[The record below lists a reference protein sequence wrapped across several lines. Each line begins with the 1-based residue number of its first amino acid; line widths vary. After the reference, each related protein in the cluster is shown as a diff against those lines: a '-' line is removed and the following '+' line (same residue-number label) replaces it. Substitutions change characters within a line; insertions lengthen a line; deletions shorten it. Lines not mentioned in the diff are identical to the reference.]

1 MRWRQSRKSSNV
13 QDRRGMGMPLVA
25 GGGIGTLVIALL
37 VIFLGGDPSEVM
49 QTSRPAGPPSA
60 EEEELAL
67 MISHVLGDTEDVW
80 NEQLPAQAGTPYR
93 EPTLVLFSGA
103 TESSCGVGQAAH
115 GPFYCP
121 LDESVYIDL
130 SFFEDL
136 SSRFGASG
144 DFAQAYVLAHE
155 VGHHVQTIL
164 GTSEQVRNAQQRV
177 GGTEANQLSVAQE
190 LQADCY
196 AGIWAYHAQQSRQIL
211 EAGDIE
217 EALGAA
223 SAIGDDRIQK
233 QTQGHI
239 TPDSFTHGSSAQRVE
254 WFRRGLSSG
263 RMESCDTF
271 R

>member
-1 MRWRQSRKSSNV
+1 
-13 QDRRGMGMPLVA
+13 MGMPLVA

-37 VIFLGGDPSEVM
+37 VIFLGGDPSEIT
-49 QTSRPAGPPSA
+49 QAGRPAGPPSA

-93 EPTLVLFSGA
+93 EPSLVLFTGA
-103 TESSCGVGQAAH
+103 TQSSCGLGQAAH

-121 LDESVYIDL
+121 LDENVYIDL

-164 GTSEQVRNAQQRV
+164 GTSERVRNAQQRAR
-177 GGTEANQLSVAQE
+177 GTEANQLSVAQE

-196 AGIWAYHAQQSRQIL
+196 AGIWAHHAQRSRQIL

-233 QTQGHI
+233 QTQGRV

-263 RMESCDTF
+263 RMDSCDTF

>member
-1 MRWRQSRKSSNV
+1 MRWRQSRRSSNV
-13 QDRRGMGMPLVA
+13 EDRRGMGMPLVA
-25 GGGIGTLVIALL
+25 GGGIGTLVIVLL
-37 VIFLGGDPSEVM
+37 VMFLGGDPSEVM
-49 QTSRPAGPPSA
+49 QTGGPAGPPTA

-80 NEQLPAQAGTPYR
+80 NEQLPAQTGTPYR
-93 EPTLVLFSGA
+93 EPSLVLFTGA
-103 TESSCGVGQAAH
+103 TQSSCGVGQAAT

-121 LDESVYIDL
+121 LDEKVYIDL
-130 SFFEDL
+130 SFFEEL

-164 GTSEQVRNAQQRV
+164 GTSERVRAAQQRV
-177 GGTEANQLSVAQE
+177 RGAEANQLSVAQE

-196 AGIWAYHAQQSRQIL
+196 AGIWAHHAQQSRQIL
-211 EAGDIE
+211 EAGDVE

-233 QTQGHI
+233 RTQGHVV
-239 TPDSFTHGSSAQRVE
+239 PDAFTHGSSAQRMA
-254 WFRRGLSSG
+254 WFKRGFEQGNL
-263 RMESCDTF
+263 EACDTF
-271 R
+271 